1 MKDFGK
7 ILGLGIITALLFGNV
22 ATSVYGFVPGVGGN
36 VVGGAMRSAMQ
47 LRGTLVCA
55 QCTLDDVQATQPHR
69 NHLYELTHKQGRIV
83 LEVTQINDPQT
94 PLTLGSPPR
103 FSVRA
108 PDQVFGQLTAEEN
121 MFKEVEII
129 GLLNNTRTLDIFA
142 VTVHG

>member
-1 MKDFGK
+1 
-7 ILGLGIITALLFGNV
+7 
-22 ATSVYGFVPGVGGN
+22 
-36 VVGGAMRSAMQ
+36 MQ

-55 QCTLDDVQATQPHR
+55 QCNLNDVQATQPHR
-69 NHLYELTHKQGRIV
+69 NHLYELTHKHGRIV

-121 MFKEVEII
+121 MFKEVDII
-129 GLLNNTRTLDIFA
+129 RLLNNTRTLDIFA
-142 VTVHG
+142 VTVHA